1 MSNKY
6 PNHEIYNNNINNNN
20 NMNIVEKVDAYWQ
33 NEYEIPSLME
43 MLERR
48 QNLLASMRVESWE
61 NDIKPLEVTRNKIKK
76 SNGKLLVER
85 EQIQMTMEDIIS
97 RKFLIIE
104 NAKRIHNNLQQRSN
118 DAKAK
123 YYFIKTKAKTTEE
136 EFLKQIDDLKTMFNN
151 LEKRRDNM
159 RKMNNRR
166 SNNINNRIRINNK
179 LLSPTI
185 INNTKSNNK
194 SKKIQDLKKECEIIK
209 KRIKRLEKFE
219 IALTKHM
226 NDNDI

>member
-85 EQIQMTMEDIIS
+85 EQIQMTILNFFYVVHPSIS
-97 RKFLIIE
+97 FFF
-104 NAKRIHNNLQQRSN
+104 
-118 DAKAK
+118 
-123 YYFIKTKAKTTEE
+123 Y
-136 EFLKQIDDLKTMFNN
+136 
-151 LEKRRDNM
+151 
-159 RKMNNRR
+159 
-166 SNNINNRIRINNK
+166 
-179 LLSPTI
+179 
-185 INNTKSNNK
+185 
-194 SKKIQDLKKECEIIK
+194 
-209 KRIKRLEKFE
+209 
-219 IALTKHM
+219 
-226 NDNDI
+226 